1 MTGIGKIIRIKSKN
15 VKYGKGLYDLLT
27 VAMKNPQPEENIL
40 TQTEVSMKSN
50 MKDGE
55 VNYYSNRIT
64 MVMLTTPMA

>member
-1 MTGIGKIIRIKSKN
+1 MKRIGKIRRVKFKKIR
-15 VKYGKGLYDLLT
+15 YGKWLYDFLT

-50 MKDGE
+50 MKDGA

-64 MVMLTTPMA
+64 MVMLTTPMT